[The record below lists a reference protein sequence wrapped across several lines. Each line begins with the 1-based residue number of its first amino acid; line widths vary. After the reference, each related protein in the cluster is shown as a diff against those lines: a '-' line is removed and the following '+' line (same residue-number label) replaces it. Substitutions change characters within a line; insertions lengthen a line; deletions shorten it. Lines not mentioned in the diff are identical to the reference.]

1 MLTFRKVD
9 KKNAVEIM
17 LLDGGKDYE
26 KHCACPATIFYDAIK
41 EDSIDNVKAI
51 YLDNKLIGVVHYFI
65 MKFIKDRKT
74 QNKAWIN
81 RLLIHKTHQNKGYGK
96 KVFEKL
102 RKMLVN
108 KYSIKRIEVS
118 VSNPILLKVLEKYGF
133 KKLTT
138 KRGLNHYKKHNE
150 YIFVLD
156 L

>member
-9 KKNAVEIM
+9 KKNAVDI
-17 LLDGGKDYE
+17 LALDGGKDYE
-26 KHCACPATIFYDAIK
+26 KHCACPATILYDAIK
-41 EDSIDNVKAI
+41 EDTIDNVKAI
-51 YLDNKLIGVVHYFI
+51 YLDSKLIGVVHYFI
-65 MKFIKDRKT
+65 LKFRKDKKT
-74 QNKAWIN
+74 YNKAWIN

-102 RKMLVN
+102 RNMLIN
-108 KYSIKRIEVS
+108 KYTIKRIEIS

-133 KKLTT
+133 EKLNT
-138 KRGLNHYKKHNE
+138 KRGKNHYQKHKE